1 MSWRTSQV
9 HSYKFPTT
17 ISLRTTL
24 TALQLATDARDKD
37 LSQFFETP
45 GLSSKEV
52 SDVLQEFVLHNI
64 RRGKRVREWCKEVSL
79 AFSRVNQLSILVDKS

>member
-9 HSYKFPTT
+9 LSYKFPTT

-24 TALQLATDARDKD
+24 TAPQLVTDARDKD
-37 LSQFFETP
+37 PSQFFETP

-52 SDVLQEFVLHNI
+52 SDILQEFVLYSI
-64 RRGKRVREWCKEVSL
+64 RRDKRVREWCKEVSL
-79 AFSRVNQLSILVDKS
+79 AFSRANQLSILVDKS